1 MPVTPIDDDT
11 RRELFRHAFDQ
22 IVLGNVPI
30 VGGALA
36 SIGRVVAPSALDRE
50 LARWRSDVTDTI
62 NSLEQLVNRLCGSVQ
77 ISDFAMQIGVHISGQ
92 SDDGIAN
99 PYSIDYLL
107 DRFVGAS
114 EQEIV
119 EACGELENACLARF
133 HQSVNSTGYLSV
145 EVALFEAFDPFV
157 HGWHPTVDGA
167 NLGRYVAQY
176 SASGSVILTDD
187 MANHFRWGHRRLNPA
202 LQLVARYI
210 DEGRKCTAYTPPWA
224 HRYVWADPSERAAL
238 RQMAREVL
246 GDYGTATV

>member
-1 MPVTPIDDDT
+1 MPVTPIDDNT
-11 RRELFRHAFDQ
+11 RHELIRQAFDQ

-50 LARWRSDVTDTI
+50 LARWRSDITDTV
-62 NSLEQLVNRLCGSVQ
+62 NALEQLVNRLSGSIQ
-77 ISDFAMQIGVHISGQ
+77 ISDFAMQIGVHISGE

-99 PYSIDYLL
+99 PYSVDYLL
-107 DRFVGAS
+107 DRFGEAS

-119 EACGELENACLARF
+119 EACGDLENAGLARL
-133 HQSVNSTGYLSV
+133 HQSVNSTGHLSV

-157 HGWHPTVDGA
+157 HGWHPTVDAA
-167 NLGRYVAQY
+167 NLGRYVAQH
-176 SASGSVILTDD
+176 SASGSAILAED
-187 MANHFRWGHRRLNPA
+187 MANHFKWGHRRLNPA

-210 DEGRKCTAYTPPWA
+210 DEGRKSTAYTPPWA

-246 GDYGTATV
+246 EDHGP